1 MDHFEVS
8 GASRRGRWSRW
19 AGAVGHA
26 FVVAFRA
33 VGRTGQRAITSLP
46 WIAGGNSGYSAMT
59 TDRALSLIPFFAC
72 VRVLADAVASLPL
85 QSYRQSGQVRQQIPD
100 VELFAQPAARGT
112 LFGWLHQCV
121 VSLALRGN
129 AYGLVVTRDRMGFPT
144 TIQWLN
150 PDDVYVDET
159 NVAFPRYWWMGR
171 EVPAEDILH
180 IPWFVLPGH
189 VVGLSPVAAF
199 ASSIGVGLSA
209 TTFGRDWFQAG
220 GHPPGTFKNSQKT
233 ITQDQSEEIKGR
245 LVSAIRSHEPI
256 VYGAD
261 WDFNALSV
269 SPEESQ
275 FIETMKINATQMA
288 AIFGIDPEEVGGE
301 RGGSLTYNN
310 LEQDSAR
317 FARRT
322 LRSWL
327 VRLEQEFT
335 ALRPPGEYVRFNLD
349 AFVRADLKTRYEAH
363 HMALDDGWMTKDEV
377 RALEDLAP
385 LPNGEGGSTSDGADV
400 ARSVAEIAQKVYL
413 GVPGQVIVTADEA
426 RDLMNRAGAGF
437 TGPAPVGPP
446 APAPVMRD
454 LARDPTWDYELPPL
468 VVVDP
473 ASRNGH
479 HKPDPALTN

>member
-1 MDHFEVS
+1 
-8 GASRRGRWSRW
+8 
-19 AGAVGHA
+19 
-26 FVVAFRA
+26 
-33 VGRTGQRAITSLP
+33 
-46 WIAGGNSGYSAMT
+46 
-59 TDRALSLIPFFAC
+59 
-72 VRVLADAVASLPL
+72 
-85 QSYRQSGQVRQQIPD
+85 
-100 VELFAQPAARGT
+100 
-112 LFGWLHQCV
+112 
-121 VSLALRGN
+121 
-129 AYGLVVTRDRMGFPT
+129 
-144 TIQWLN
+144 
-150 PDDVYVDET
+150 
-159 NVAFPRYWWMGR
+159 
-171 EVPAEDILH
+171 
-180 IPWFVLPGH
+180 VLPGH

-209 TTFGRDWFQAG
+209 NTFGSDWFQAG

-233 ITQDQSEEIKGR
+233 ITQTQSEEIKGR

-261 WDFNALSV
+261 WDFNALKV

-363 HMALDDGWMTKDEV
+363 HIALDDGWMTKDEV
-377 RALEDLAP
+377 RALEELPP
-385 LPNGEGGSTSDGADV
+385 LPSVGATGNGEPRATP
-400 ARSVAEIAQKVYL
+400 REIAEMVQKIYL
-413 GVPGQVIVTADEA
+413 GVGTARTWEEA
-426 RDLMNRAGAGF
+426 REILNRAGVGLD
-437 TGPAPVGPP
+437 PNAPPPGAAPP
-446 APAPVMRD
+446 AAPAFGER
-454 LARDPTWDYELPPL
+454 RDPTWDYELPPL

>member
-1 MDHFEVS
+1 
-8 GASRRGRWSRW
+8 
-19 AGAVGHA
+19 
-26 FVVAFRA
+26 
-33 VGRTGQRAITSLP
+33 
-46 WIAGGNSGYSAMT
+46 
-59 TDRALSLIPFFAC
+59 
-72 VRVLADAVASLPL
+72 
-85 QSYRQSGQVRQQIPD
+85 
-100 VELFAQPAARGT
+100 
-112 LFGWLHQCV
+112 
-121 VSLALRGN
+121 
-129 AYGLVVTRDRMGFPT
+129 
-144 TIQWLN
+144 
-150 PDDVYVDET
+150 
-159 NVAFPRYWWMGR
+159 
-171 EVPAEDILH
+171 
-180 IPWFVLPGH
+180 
-189 VVGLSPVAAF
+189 
-199 ASSIGVGLSA
+199 
-209 TTFGRDWFQAG
+209 
-220 GHPPGTFKNSQKT
+220 
-233 ITQDQSEEIKGR
+233 
-245 LVSAIRSHEPI
+245 VSAIRSHEPI

-335 ALRPPGEYVRFNLD
+335 ALRPAGEMVRFNLD
-349 AFVRADLKTRYEAH
+349 DFLRADLKTRYEAH
-363 HMALDDGWMTKDEV
+363 HIALDDGWMTKDEV
-377 RALEDLAP
+377 RADEGLPP
-385 LPNGEGGSTSDGADV
+385 LPNGEGSTTSDGADV
-400 ARSVAEIAQKVYL
+400 ARTVAEIAQKVYL

-437 TGPAPVGPP
+437 TGPAPAGPP
-446 APAPVMRD
+446 AAAPVIRD
-454 LARDPTWDYELPPL
+454 LSRDPTWDYELPPL